1 MACVF
6 ALGLV
11 TAGCSAASGSASGA
25 ATGAASRAPHAVSGL
40 ASTPK
45 PSPTPTP
52 RSCASAV
59 YSRMTPAQRA
69 GQLFMV
75 GMPLASGR
83 GASGGPG
90 AEVTGA
96 IRAYHFGSVLF
107 AGDSSAGTA
116 RIGAVTRE
124 VQALASMPA
133 TAGTRFFVAANQEGG
148 QIQQLTGPGFASIPS
163 AVGQGTLPPA
173 VLRRAA
179 ATWGREL
186 RSAGVNLDL
195 APVMDVVPPGTAA
208 QNAPIGMLQREYGD
222 NPAAVASHGVP
233 FIDGMRDAG
242 VATSAKHFPGLGR
255 VRGNTD
261 FTPDVVDTVTTASD
275 PYLKSF
281 QGAIG
286 AGVPFVMVALATYQR
301 IDPRHLAVFSARIM
315 DGVLRQ
321 RMGFKGVIVS
331 DDLGAAAAVAG
342 IPPGTRAIGFLAAG
356 GDLIV
361 SVSVQAAVQMDD
373 AVLRKAASDAAFRAE
388 VSTAV
393 IKILTAKASY
403 GLLSC

>member
-1 MACVF
+1 
-6 ALGLV
+6 
-11 TAGCSAASGSASGA
+11 
-25 ATGAASRAPHAVSGL
+25 
-40 ASTPK
+40 
-45 PSPTPTP
+45 
-52 RSCASAV
+52 
-59 YSRMTPAQRA
+59 
-69 GQLFMV
+69 
-75 GMPLASGR
+75 
-83 GASGGPG
+83 
-90 AEVTGA
+90 
-96 IRAYHFGSVLF
+96 
-107 AGDSSAGTA
+107 
-116 RIGAVTRE
+116 VTRE
-124 VQALASMPA
+124 VQALASTPA
-133 TAGTRFFVAANQEGG
+133 TAGIRFFVAANQEGG
-148 QIQQLTGPGFASIPS
+148 QVQQLSGPGFASIPS
-163 AVGQGTLPPA
+163 AVGQGTLSPA

-186 RSAGVNLDL
+186 GSAGVNLDL
-195 APVMDVVPPGTAA
+195 APVMDVVPPGTAG

-222 NPAAVASHGVP
+222 NPGTVASHGVA

-242 VATSAKHFPGLGR
+242 IATSAKHFPGLGR

-281 QGAIG
+281 QAAIG

-301 IDPRHLAVFSARIM
+301 IDPRHLAVFSAGIM

-331 DDLGAAAAVAG
+331 DDLGAAAAVTG
-342 IPPGTRAIGFLAAG
+342 IPPGTRAIDFLAAG

-361 SVSVQAAVQMDD
+361 SASVQAAVQMDN

-393 IKILTAKASY
+393 MRILTAKAGY
-403 GLLSC
+403 GLLTC